1 MNISYSFPEVT
12 LLITHYN
19 RSSSLERLLATFR
32 QLNCT
37 FGEIIV
43 SDDAS
48 KPEHLEHVKAMQPEY
63 DFRLITTPLNKG
75 HGHSMNKGQD
85 QVKTEYTIYVQ
96 EDFVP
101 SAIFPVRF
109 QDALQFMKED
119 KQLDYIRFWAYLT
132 SYPML
137 KPYGK
142 GFSEM
147 TYSFWNTDHLK
158 FYQYSDTPHLR
169 RSTFF
174 QKFGRYKEGL
184 KGDVID
190 YLMAISFLQNKG
202 KGLFYNEY
210 TTLFSHENSHDEP
223 STMRDLKNWK
233 QSYNVFVRAMRWAY
247 LKYKWMKCTWQV
259 KFMRL
264 QDK

>member
-1 MNISYSFPEVT
+1 MGNQFYFPEIT

-32 QLNCT
+32 TLNCS

-48 KPEHLEHVKAMQPEY
+48 KPEHLDKVKAMAPVY
-63 DFRLITTPLNKG
+63 NFRLVTTPVNRG
-75 HGHSMNKGQD
+75 HGHSINKGQD
-85 QVKTEYTIYVQ
+85 VVTTPYTLYVQ

-101 SAIFPVRF
+101 SDIFPMHL
-109 QDALQFMKED
+109 QDAFQFMKTD
-119 KQLDYIRFWAYLT
+119 SSLDYVRFWAFLD
-132 SYPML
+132 SYTNT

-147 TYSFWNTDHLK
+147 KYSFWDMNHLK

-169 RSTFF
+169 RSNFF
-174 QKFGRYKEGL
+174 EKFGRYKEGL

-190 YLMAISFLQNKG
+190 YKMAISFLQHKG
-202 KGLFYNEY
+202 KGLFYDEY
-210 TTLFSHENSHDEP
+210 TTLFTHANSTDEP
-223 STMRDLKNWK
+223 STMRELTNWR
-233 QSYNVFVRAMRWAY
+233 QSQNIFIRLLRLLY
-247 LKYKWMKCTWQV
+247 LRYKWVKCTLDV
-259 KFMRL
+259 KFMH
-264 QDK
+264 